1 MIVSFE
7 LVDIFLVFGSASLHF
22 SLFNHRKRRAF
33 ATEAIFWNLLVLHI
47 LLILVFPRRQPN
59 VRYSSVLLWI
69 VVHRT
74 LIPHLLEAN
83 VITQFTKTGTR
94 SILGILVVI
103 ALFLRFRAFKPLKLR
118 MQIIKLSFSDERKSH
133 ALLSTILL
141 ILWIILC
148 TQPTN
153 PTFPTK
159 SSAHPK
165 NQDSSSRLNR
175 INHITDSS
183 IDLNFHPG
191 IHEVVMRMRFTV
203 LAHYAL
209 TLLATLRPSPVAIAI
224 VFSTSWLFTSAAP
237 LGNPSRYT
245 LESARMSKIGQL
257 LSFVNLQ
264 LAVFLVAADVA
275 LTFLI
280 AQPSFR
286 ETLAIHFK
294 TVDFTAF
301 TALLR
306 HLAWRQIHLRD
317 SA

>member
-1 MIVSFE
+1 MPS
-7 LVDIFLVFGSASLHF
+7 
-22 SLFNHRKRRAF
+22 
-33 ATEAIFWNLLVLHI
+33 
-47 LLILVFPRRQPN
+47 Q
-59 VRYSSVLLWI
+59 
-69 VVHRT
+69 
-74 LIPHLLEAN
+74 
-83 VITQFTKTGTR
+83 
-94 SILGILVVI
+94 
-103 ALFLRFRAFKPLKLR
+103 
-118 MQIIKLSFSDERKSH
+118 
-133 ALLSTILL
+133 LSTILL

-153 PTFPTK
+153 PTLPTK
-159 SSAHPK
+159 IFAHPK
-165 NQDSSSRLNR
+165 NQHSSLRLNR